1 MYMKGQEKHS
11 FGLLK
16 SDEVINKLKLRGQL
30 SCHFDGKVRRS
41 LPVTNKTRCV
51 TYENQKPI

>member
-1 MYMKGQEKHS
+1 MKGQEKHS